1 MIALTT
7 DVVEQTAAPSIAPIE
22 QPIDLVHLRRMT
34 LGEHSLEREVL
45 LLFCRQADMLIR
57 RMRTAKPVVAAAT
70 AHTVKGSARGI
81 GAWRVAAA
89 AEAVERTATAE
100 VAKLPAALAELVAA
114 IDEAKLTIAEL
125 LRAH

>member
-1 MIALTT
+1 MIAFTT
-7 DVVEQTAAPSIAPIE
+7 GVVEQTTAPSIAPIE

-45 LLFCRQADMLIR
+45 LLFCRQADMLIG
-57 RMRTAKPVVAAAT
+57 RMRTAKPAVTAAT

-89 AEAVERTATAE
+89 AEAVERTAAAE
-100 VAKLPAALAELVAA
+100 IAKLPVALAELIAA
-114 IDEAKLTIAEL
+114 IGEA
-125 LRAH
+125 

>member
-1 MIALTT
+1 MIAFTT
-7 DVVEQTAAPSIAPIE
+7 GVVEQTTAPSIAPIE

-45 LLFCRQADMLIR
+45 LLFCRQADMLIG
-57 RMRTAKPVVAAAT
+57 RMRTAKPAVTAAT

-100 VAKLPAALAELVAA
+100 VAKLPTALAELIAA
-114 IDEAKLTIAEL
+114 IGEAKLTIAEL

>member
-7 DVVEQTAAPSIAPIE
+7 GVVEQTTAPSIAPIE

-45 LLFCRQADMLIR
+45 LLFCRQADLLIG
-57 RMRTAKPVVAAAT
+57 RMRSAKPSVTAAT

-89 AEAVERTATAE
+89 AEEVERTATAE
-100 VAKLPAALAELVAA
+100 VAKLPAALAELIAA